1 MAIAGPPSHTQ
12 SRVYLHPKW
21 DSAAKEESEQG
32 STAFQT
38 AEEFIPASSQIA
50 VKETISELTSQPVP
64 DIESNVKFHKTA

>member
-32 STAFQT
+32 STTFQIVK
-38 AEEFIPASSQIA
+38 EFTPGSSQIS
-50 VKETISELTSQPVP
+50 VKGTISELTSQPAL